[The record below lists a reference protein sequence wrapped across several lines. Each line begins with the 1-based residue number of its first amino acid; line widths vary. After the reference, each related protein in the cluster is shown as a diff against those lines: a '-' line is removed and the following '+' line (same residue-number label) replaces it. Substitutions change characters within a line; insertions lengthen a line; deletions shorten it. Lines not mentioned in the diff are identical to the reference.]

1 MTVCFCPRSTMG
13 NSQRRMKTAALHERS
28 AAFLRLGHRAAP
40 RRALLPQPLLSGLFP
55 PAENRLADGLH
66 QVPWTKE
73 GKRWCG

>member
-28 AAFLRLGHRAAP
+28 AAFLRLGHRTAP
-40 RRALLPQPLLSGLFP
+40 RAVAAASALRAV